1 MARKYRQDKQSLL
14 NAYGRYLE
22 QINNDLNYIEE
33 HDPDSVTLDRWR
45 GYFQPITTPD
55 PNYNALRKAVSQIRQ
70 VAESGMLSPE
80 GQRRSIANAIDT
92 LRRSGVQGINRRNFN
107 SIMRFLDDARSRG
120 LAAVYSSTQL
130 IEAIREAKNKGL
142 SDRDI
147 KANIE
152 KWARQSVRYDREGR
166 QVEVI
171 RPPKLNV
178 RRPKAK

>member
-1 MARKYRQDKQSLL
+1 MARKYGQDKRSLL
-14 NAYGRYLE
+14 NAYERYLE

-80 GQRRSIANAIDT
+80 GQRRSKENAIHT
-92 LRRSGVQGINRRNFN
+92 FHRLGVKGINRKNFN
-107 SIMRFLDDARSRG
+107 SVMRFLDDARSRG
-120 LAAVYSSTQL
+120 LAAVYSSSQL
-130 IEAIREAKNKGL
+130 VEPIVEAKNKGL
-142 SDRDI
+142 TKEEI
-147 KANIE
+147 EANIA
-152 KWARQSVRYDREGR
+152 KWAKKAVKYDREGR

-171 RPPKLNV
+171 NPPKLNV